1 MKTCGKRK
9 ITGTNRFKK
18 FAITSQ
24 KVLQCLAEK
33 LKLLAG
39 DLLDSLSEYISGRIS
54 GRGGRKSDG

>member
-1 MKTCGKRK
+1 MITCGKRK
-9 ITGTNRFKK
+9 MTGTHPFEK
-18 FAITSQ
+18 FAISTQ
-24 KVLQCLAEK
+24 KVLQCFAGK